1 MKNELIECIERKHMD
16 DLLKHFASL
25 DRLSGSSD
33 AGKAADYILGKL
45 KSWDI
50 QCEMLEFESYVSN
63 PVGSSLMITD
73 HYENYEIS
81 CRPRSFAADV
91 PEGVEGVLWYDE
103 DGTVKELRNKNKDAV
118 RGKVVL
124 SFNYDEDYARVLSD
138 LGAVG
143 LIQIWHSDEE
153 IIHED
158 TVGCVWGTPTLLTEP
173 MLPRIPVV
181 GVTLQSG
188 KSLIDKLK
196 LSELKVKITTDIH
209 YEIQRLQLPVA
220 LIPGRTK
227 DFILLSGHY
236 DSWYYGATDNGTG
249 NALCLEIARIFH
261 ENRAMLEKSLVVAWW
276 PGHSNGRYSGST
288 WFCDQYWSELNE
300 HCYGHINMDSPG
312 CCGAEQVVLGTTRFE
327 GTEFLKGKTEVWLG
341 REPKGYSQLFK
352 GADQSF
358 FGCRI
363 PIHIYPMFK
372 QAEGNKIYASPG
384 SGGGWWWHTPA
395 DTSDKVDMQLLL
407 RDTKYITSLLE
418 PMLCE
423 PVVPSDGEKY
433 FEYVNEILTSY
444 DRQSDEEFDFTQIIE
459 VLQQVTESFEQACR
473 SLRGNAD
480 ALNRLYKTVGG
491 EMNRLMNSYSDR
503 YDFDLAMP
511 ASLFPGLGIVNGV
524 YRNTCN
530 PKDYLFIKTQFVRQK
545 NRFINEVKHL
555 VTEINCL
562 LQFFQEGEK

>member
-1 MKNELIECIERKHMD
+1 
-16 DLLKHFASL
+16 
-25 DRLSGSSD
+25 
-33 AGKAADYILGKL
+33 
-45 KSWDI
+45 
-50 QCEMLEFESYVSN
+50 
-63 PVGSSLMITD
+63 
-73 HYENYEIS
+73 
-81 CRPRSFAADV
+81 
-91 PEGVEGVLWYDE
+91 
-103 DGTVKELRNKNKDAV
+103 
-118 RGKVVL
+118 
-124 SFNYDEDYARVLSD
+124 
-138 LGAVG
+138 
-143 LIQIWHSDEE
+143 
-153 IIHED
+153 
-158 TVGCVWGTPTLLTEP
+158 
-173 MLPRIPVV
+173 
-181 GVTLQSG
+181 
-188 KSLIDKLK
+188 
-196 LSELKVKITTDIH
+196 
-209 YEIQRLQLPVA
+209 
-220 LIPGRTK
+220 
-227 DFILLSGHY
+227 
-236 DSWYYGATDNGTG
+236 
-249 NALCLEIARIFH
+249 
-261 ENRAMLEKSLVVAWW
+261 
-276 PGHSNGRYSGST
+276 
-288 WFCDQYWSELNE
+288 
-300 HCYGHINMDSPG
+300 
-312 CCGAEQVVLGTTRFE
+312 
-327 GTEFLKGKTEVWLG
+327 
-341 REPKGYSQLFK
+341 
-352 GADQSF
+352 
-358 FGCRI
+358 
-363 PIHIYPMFK
+363 MFK

-473 SLRGNAD
+473 SLRGIAD